1 MSRLR
6 HIFIART
13 APALLLAAAT
23 AVLAA
28 DLALTRKEADSM
40 SRKVR
45 LIVEQGVSPGKAERL
60 TPVKEREVNAYLKF
74 DAGPQIPV
82 GVAQPSVSILGAGR
96 LSGRAIVDLD
106 AVREKKSSGGWFDP
120 KSYLMG
126 KLPVQVVGTLATRA
140 GVGRF
145 TLERAEISG
154 IAIPKTL
161 LQELLS
167 YYSRTPENPQGI
179 DLDEPFELP
188 AAIREIRVGKG
199 EAVVVQ

>member
-1 MSRLR
+1 M
-6 HIFIART
+6 A
-13 APALLLAAAT
+13 
-23 AVLAA
+23 
-28 DLALTRKEADSM
+28 
-40 SRKVR
+40 RKVR
-45 LIVEQGVSPGKAERL
+45 LIVENGVSPRKTERL

-96 LSGRAIVDLD
+96 LSGRAVVDLD
-106 AVREKKSSGGWFDP
+106 AVREKTSSGGWFDP
-120 KSYLMG
+120 KSYLTG
-126 KLPVQVVGTLATRA
+126 KLPVRVVGTLATRA

-154 IAIPKTL
+154 IAIPKAL

-167 YYSRTPENPQGI
+167 YYSRTPETPQGLN
-179 DLDEPFELP
+179 LDDPFELP

>member
-1 MSRLR
+1 MSRSR
-6 HIFIART
+6 YTTIVRT
-13 APALLLAAAT
+13 APALLLAAAA

-28 DLALTRKEADSM
+28 DPALTRKEADSM
-40 SRKVR
+40 ARKVR
-45 LIVEQGVSPGKAERL
+45 LIVENGVSPRKTERL

-96 LSGRAIVDLD
+96 LSGRAVVDLD
-106 AVREKKSSGGWFDP
+106 AVREKTSSGGWFDP
-120 KSYLMG
+120 KSYLTG
-126 KLPVQVVGTLATRA
+126 KLPVRVVGTLATRA

-154 IAIPKTL
+154 IAIPKAL

-167 YYSRTPENPQGI
+167 YYSRTPETPQGLN
-179 DLDEPFELP
+179 LDDPFELP